1 MDVVGL
7 LVKSL
12 HIVSVVLEQTRLLGP
27 GPTKASRGPDRSRP
41 QRREAWRQ
49 AIDVHPAPFHAHRRG
64 RMTVL
69 GQVFGSIASVLAEL
83 PLDEFE
89 SRDRGMRGGFT
100 QPLCQRRPARNACL
114 LQLEA

>member
-64 RMTVL
+64 PAAVVGQGFRSIDTGLSGRPL
-69 GQVFGSIASVLAEL
+69 GEVEWRARAMGGGGAHTLL
-83 PLDEFE
+83 P
-89 SRDRGMRGGFT
+89 R
-100 QPLCQRRPARNACL
+100 
-114 LQLEA
+114 

>member
-64 RMTVL
+64 RMTGL
-69 GQVFGSIASVLAEL
+69 GPGFRSIAHGL
-83 PLDEFE
+83 PEPPPDHF
-89 SRDRGMRGGFT
+89 
-100 QPLCQRRPARNACL
+100 PLPPPPPPRRLPSPP
-114 LQLEA
+114 